1 MITAILW
8 LAAAVFVALVW
19 FFGWALC
26 AAAKRGDAMDDELAQ
41 FSHRWVERS

>member
-1 MITAILW
+1 MTTILW
-8 LAAAVFVALVW
+8 IAAAFFVALIW

-41 FSHRWVERS
+41 FHHGWRDRP